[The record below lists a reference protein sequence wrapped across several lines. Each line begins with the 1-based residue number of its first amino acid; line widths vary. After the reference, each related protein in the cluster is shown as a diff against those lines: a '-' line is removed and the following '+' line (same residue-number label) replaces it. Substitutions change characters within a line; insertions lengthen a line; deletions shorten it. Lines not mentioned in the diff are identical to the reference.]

1 MSTQDNNSLE
11 AKINALGLI
20 VGNQILGAP
29 SNPVPTTASRQLW
42 VDSDSRLG
50 AGLQQPFALG
60 ATQSTS
66 TSPLFT
72 LSGKA
77 VADVLTNTLVTG
89 ASVTTATK
97 AGFVRVNVTSDDD
110 TLTGGSYYLEIF
122 TIT

>member
-1 MSTQDNNSLE
+1 MPTQDGNSLD
-11 AKINALGLI
+11 AKIAALGI
-20 VGNQILGAP
+20 KVGNQVLN
-29 SNPVPTTASRQLW
+29 SSTNLPTTASRQNW
-42 VDSDSRLG
+42 IDSDSRLG
-50 AGLQQPFALG
+50 AGIQQPFALG

-77 VADVLTNTLVTG
+77 VADVLTTTLVTG

-97 AGFVRVNVTSDDD
+97 AGFVRVDVTSDDD
-110 TLTGGSYYLEIF
+110 TLTGGSYYLQLF